1 MSSSP
6 STRVFKATAQMT
18 FLQKQIQKWK
28 AWKIMTWNIIY
39 NFSFMS
45 SFNWATEV
53 IPFIRK
59 WLALL
64 FSMLRK
70 KFVHLQIWKYSTKE
84 SKPCTKTD
92 HNGTTS
98 CPMFTKLS
106 YTILAFSY
114 ITTRMWYWI
123 LKAYIQG

>member
-1 MSSSP
+1 MSSS
-6 STRVFKATAQMT
+6 STRVFKETVQMT
-18 FLQKQIQKWK
+18 FLQKQILVKSLKKKWPE
-28 AWKIMTWNIIY
+28 ILFTI
-39 NFSFMS
+39 FSFMS

-106 YTILAFSY
+106 YTILAFGY

-123 LKAYIQG
+123 LKAYILG